1 MESLCDKFLHRF
13 TWTNLKVL
21 PNLKNLCSLNTE
33 IEKQLS
39 EKNPLTMGSEI
50 SQKLIKAC
58 LYVFDGLGFE
68 VKALS

>member
-1 MESLCDKFLHRF
+1 
-13 TWTNLKVL
+13 
-21 PNLKNLCSLNTE
+21 LKNLCSLNTE